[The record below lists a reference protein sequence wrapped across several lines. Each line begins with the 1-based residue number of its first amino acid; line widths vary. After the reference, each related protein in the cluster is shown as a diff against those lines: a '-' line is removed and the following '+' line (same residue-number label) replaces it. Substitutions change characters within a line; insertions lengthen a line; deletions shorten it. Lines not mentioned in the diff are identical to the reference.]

1 MKRFLL
7 SLVLVTTL
15 SFFSGCTGGCT
26 GIKPLPTGEP
36 YYKGVDVQ
44 EFSTSLSSFGT
55 AHLVSEDFLTK
66 FEYGDNKFYWDNNE
80 GFFRL
85 ADIDKTL
92 MYLEYTD
99 DVYEE
104 AKNYILTEMDLDL
117 SQEKNYNGYI
127 FHFNNDCLR
136 TNFPYVYLIAGYNDS
151 KNKIVF
157 LGIYASTKKHPE
169 LDYGETDF
177 GKYLKMVYGEFY
189 DFDA

>member
-7 SLVLVTTL
+7 SLVLVITL
-15 SFFSGCTGGCT
+15 SFFSGCAYG
-26 GIKPLPTGEP
+26 LPPGLSYRE
-36 YYKGVDVQ
+36 GVDVKY
-44 EFSTSLSSFGT
+44 FDHSLSSFGI
-55 AHLVSEDFLTK
+55 ADLVSEDFLTS
-66 FEYGDNKFYWDNNE
+66 FEYGDNKFYCYIYE
-80 GFFRL
+80 PFLF
-85 ADIDKTL
+85 IEVFDKAL
-92 MYLEYTD
+92 MYLEYSD

-117 SQEKNYNGYI
+117 SQEKSYNGYI
-127 FHFNNDCLR
+127 FHFNTGRYNLV
-136 TNFPYVYLIAGYNDS
+136 TNFPTGYLMAGYNDS
-151 KNKIVF
+151 KNRLVF